1 MLNALK
7 GSRRRPCTTRRGANA
22 LGGAEVRGRA
32 SRVVDAASRSS
43 RLKKLLHR
51 VIERVWKAQE
61 GVWPR
66 EAAGKVGGWTRMERL
81 DVPRKKVARSEDE
94 RAEAVLDPGDRVVE
108 EISGERVQ
116 SKRRNVVSNAG
127 L

>member
-1 MLNALK
+1 M
-7 GSRRRPCTTRRGANA
+7 
-22 LGGAEVRGRA
+22 
-32 SRVVDAASRSS
+32 
-43 RLKKLLHR
+43 
-51 VIERVWKAQE
+51 
-61 GVWPR
+61 
-66 EAAGKVGGWTRMERL
+66 
-81 DVPRKKVARSEDE
+81 PRKKVARSEDE